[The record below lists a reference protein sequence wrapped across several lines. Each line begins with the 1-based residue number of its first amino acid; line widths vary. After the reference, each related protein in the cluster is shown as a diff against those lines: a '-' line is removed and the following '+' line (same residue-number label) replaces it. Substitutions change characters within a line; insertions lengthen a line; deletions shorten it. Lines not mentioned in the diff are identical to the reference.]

1 MTALERLRQ
10 EFDEVVIGE
19 LIYQRVERT
28 MRRLLKKRDPR
39 IYARGAHDFETELG
53 AIANDFIMAVLLSE
67 ARPQINYIIDNAGT
81 LQHFDAL
88 VERHAKKFLAANRV
102 RDVPGN
108 MVDRALK
115 RLRKSPFVVV
125 HEAGVRSRFG
135 IEGKDYSDAPSHISR
150 EVKTAVQLAALVPR
164 LQITAEERLPRMY
177 DERGLVAVLTILLET
192 VTESVS
198 IEVLQQFFDELL
210 TAWQSSLLV
219 EVDDRTTP
227 AREISPDSEP
237 IINESVASIL
247 PTLTAE
253 DRLLVWAYLAGAPD
267 ASIGTRLGIERTA
280 VIARRKRL
288 FMRLRSQLDGL
299 NVSQAEAAVRRLG
312 ERISLDVGSDD

>member
-1 MTALERLRQ
+1 MSALEQLRQ
-10 EFDEVVIGE
+10 EFDQVVIGE
-19 LIYQRVERT
+19 RIYQRVERV

-53 AIANDFIMAVLLSE
+53 AIVNDFIMAVLLAE

-88 VERHAKKFLAANRV
+88 VERHARKFLAANRV
-102 RDVPGN
+102 RDVPSN

-115 RLRKSPFVVV
+115 RMRKPPFVVV

-135 IEGKDYSDAPSHISR
+135 IEGKVYGDTPRHTSR
-150 EVKTAVQLAALVPR
+150 EVNTAASLAALVPR
-164 LQITAEERLPRMY
+164 LEITAVERLPRMY
-177 DERGLVAVLTILLET
+177 DEHGLVAVLTILLKT
-192 VTESVS
+192 VTEPVS
-198 IEVLQQFFDELL
+198 IEVLQEFFDGLL
-210 TAWQSSLLV
+210 TAWKSSLLV
-219 EVDDRTTP
+219 EVDDRTTQ
-227 AREISPDSEP
+227 ARDVSPDSEP
-237 IINESVASIL
+237 LINESVASIL

-267 ASIGTRLGIERTA
+267 ADAGRQLGIERTA
-280 VIARRKRL
+280 VIARRQKL

-299 NVSQAEAAVRRLG
+299 NGSEAEAVVRRLG
-312 ERISLDVGSDD
+312 ERISLDVGSDN

>member
-1 MTALERLRQ
+1 MSALGQLRQ
-10 EFDEVVIGE
+10 EFDQVVIGE
-19 LIYQRVERT
+19 LIYKRVERV

-53 AIANDFIMAVLLSE
+53 AIVNDFIMAVLLAE

-88 VERHAKKFLAANRV
+88 VERHARKFLAANRV
-102 RDVPGN
+102 RDVPSN

-115 RLRKSPFVVV
+115 RMRKPPFVVV

-135 IEGKDYSDAPSHISR
+135 IEGKVYGDTPRHTSR
-150 EVKTAVQLAALVPR
+150 EVNAAASLAALVPR

-177 DERGLVAVLTILLET
+177 DEHGLVAVLTILLET
-192 VTESVS
+192 VTEPVS
-198 IEVLQQFFDELL
+198 IEVLQEFFDGLL

-227 AREISPDSEP
+227 ARDVSPDSEP
-237 IINESVASIL
+237 LINESVASIF
-247 PTLTAE
+247 PTLTAD

-267 ASIGTRLGIERTA
+267 ADTGRQLGIERTA
-280 VIARRKRL
+280 VIARRQKL

-299 NVSQAEAAVRRLG
+299 NGSQAEAVVRRLG
-312 ERISLDVGSDD
+312 ERISLDVGSDN